1 MMYRRLRRHL
11 DARLPAAAAVLTA
24 LFLAGCAS
32 APPAPTAKLQA
43 AQQAIASAERTEAG
57 RYAAGELG
65 AARTKLASAD
75 TAVTEKRM
83 ILAAQFADESRAEAE
98 FASAKAA
105 ASKAKAVNEE
115 MKRSTGTLVEE
126 MKRSTGD
133 KP

>member
-1 MMYRRLRRHL
+1 MMYRRLRKHL
-11 DARLPAAAAVLTA
+11 NARLPVAIGLLSA
-24 LFLAGCAS
+24 LYLAGCAS
-32 APPAPTAKLQA
+32 APPAPTARLQA

-57 RYAAGELG
+57 RYAAGDLA

-75 TAVTEKRM
+75 TAVSEKRM
-83 ILAAQFADESRAEAE
+83 ILAAQLADESRAEAE
-98 FASAKAA
+98 LVLAKTSV
-105 ASKAKAVNEE
+105 SKANAVNDE